1 MARIV
6 QYRRIGGPEV
16 LEVVDAPEPDAPAGG
31 LVVAV
36 RAAGVNPIEWK
47 IRAGVRPS
55 PPLTEPRRLGSDGA
69 GVVTAIGSGA
79 EGWSVGDE
87 VIVQGASG
95 TYGTSVV
102 VRPENL
108 DAKPAGVSFEQAA
121 ALGIPIGTAYQAVV
135 SLGVAVGSTFVVHG
149 GAGAVGQAAV
159 QFARERGARVI
170 ATASP
175 ANHERLR
182 ELGAEPVAYGPGLL
196 ARLREAAPDG
206 VDRVL
211 DAAGTDEAIET
222 SLALVADPQHV
233 GTVVVGAR
241 AASLGI
247 RAWSGG
253 NPVPMTPEELRLR
266 REAVP
271 LAARLL
277 AEGRFRVELGPR
289 FALEDVVEAHRASED
304 GHVRGKIL
312 LVP

>member
-16 LEVVDAPEPDAPAGG
+16 LEVVDAPEPEAPEGG
-31 LVVAV
+31 LVLAI

-47 IRAGVRPS
+47 IRSGVRPS
-55 PPLTEPRRLGSDGA
+55 PPLAEPRRLGSDGA
-69 GVVTAIGSGA
+69 GVVTAVGA
-79 EGWSVGDE
+79 GVDSWHVGDE
-87 VIVQGASG
+87 VVVQGASG

-108 DAKPAGVSFEQAA
+108 DAKPSNVSFEQAA
-121 ALGIPIGTAYQAVV
+121 ALGIPISTAYQAVV
-135 SLGVAVGSTFVVHG
+135 SLGVDEDSTFLVHA
-149 GAGAVGQAAV
+149 GAGAVGLAAV
-159 QFARERGARVI
+159 QFAREQGARVI

-182 ELGAEPVAYGPGLL
+182 ALGAVPVAYGPGLL
-196 ARLREAAPDG
+196 ARLSEAAPDG

-211 DAAGTDEAIET
+211 DAAGTDEAVDA
-222 SLALVADPQHV
+222 SLALVEDPQHV

-241 AASLGI
+241 AAELGI

-253 NPVPMTPEELRLR
+253 NPVPLTPEELTLR
-266 REAVP
+266 REAIP
-271 LAARLL
+271 RALRLL
-277 AEGRFRVELGPR
+277 AEGRFTIELGPR

>member
-16 LEVVDAPEPDAPAGG
+16 LEVVEVPEPEAPEGG
-31 LVVAV
+31 LVVAI

-47 IRAGVRPS
+47 IRSGVRPS
-55 PPLTEPRRLGSDGA
+55 PPIAEPRRLGSDGA
-69 GVVTAIGSGA
+69 GVVTAVGA
-79 EGWSVGDE
+79 GVVGRRVGDE
-87 VIVQGASG
+87 VVVQGASG

-108 DAKPAGVSFEQAA
+108 DAKPSSVSFEQAA

-135 SLGVAVGSTFVVHG
+135 SLDVADGSTFLVHA
-149 GAGAVGQAAV
+149 GAGAVGQAAI

-175 ANHERLR
+175 ANHDRLR
-182 ELGAEPVAYGPGLL
+182 ALGAEPVAYGPGLL

-211 DAAGTDEAIET
+211 DAAGTDEAVDA
-222 SLALVADPQHV
+222 SLALVRDPQHV

-241 AASLGI
+241 AAELGI

-253 NPVPMTPEELRLR
+253 NPVPLTPEELSLR
-266 REAVP
+266 REAIPYAV
-271 LAARLL
+271 RLL
-277 AEGRFRVELGPR
+277 AEGRFTVELGPR
-289 FALEDVVEAHRASED
+289 FGLEDVVEAHRASED

>member
-16 LEVVDAPEPDAPAGG
+16 LEVVDVPEPEAPEGG
-31 LVVAV
+31 LVVAI

-47 IRAGVRPS
+47 IRSGVRPS

-69 GVVTAIGSGA
+69 GVVTAIGAGVD
-79 EGWSVGDE
+79 GWRIGDE
-87 VIVQGASG
+87 VAVQGASG

-102 VRPENL
+102 VRPEDL
-108 DAKPAGVSFEQAA
+108 DAKPSSVSFEQAA

-135 SLGVAVGSTFVVHG
+135 SLGVAEGSTFLVHA

-182 ELGAEPVAYGPGLL
+182 ALGAEPVAYGPGLL

-211 DAAGTDEAIET
+211 DAAGTDEAVAA
-222 SLALVADPQHV
+222 SLALVEDPQHV

-241 AASLGI
+241 AAELGI

-253 NPVPMTPEELRLR
+253 NPVPLTPAELALR
-266 REAVP
+266 RKAIP
-271 LAARLL
+271 HALRLL
-277 AEGRFRVELGPR
+277 AESRFTVELGPR

>member
-16 LEVVDAPEPDAPAGG
+16 LEVVDVPEPEAPVGG
-31 LVVAV
+31 LVVGI

-47 IRAGVRPS
+47 IRSGVRPS

-69 GVVTAIGSGA
+69 GVVTAIGAGVD
-79 EGWSVGDE
+79 GRRVGDE
-87 VIVQGASG
+87 VVVQGASG
-95 TYGTSVV
+95 TYGTSVA

-108 DAKPAGVSFEQAA
+108 DAKPPTVSFEQAA

-135 SLGVAVGSTFVVHG
+135 SLGVAEGSTFLVHA

-182 ELGAEPVAYGPGLL
+182 ALGAEPVTYGPGLL

-211 DAAGTDEAIET
+211 DAAGTDEAVDA
-222 SLALVADPQHV
+222 SLALVRDPQHV

-241 AASLGI
+241 AAELGI

-253 NPVPMTPEELRLR
+253 NPVPLTPEQLTLR
-266 REAVP
+266 REAIP
-271 LAARLL
+271 HALRLL
-277 AEGRFRVELGPR
+277 TEGRFTVELGPR